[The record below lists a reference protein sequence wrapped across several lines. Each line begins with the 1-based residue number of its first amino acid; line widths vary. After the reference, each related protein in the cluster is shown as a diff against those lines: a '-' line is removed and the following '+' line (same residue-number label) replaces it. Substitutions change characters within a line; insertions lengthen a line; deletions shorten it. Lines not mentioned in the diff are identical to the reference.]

1 MPIIHA
7 NPEERRHGGWLA
19 RAEGRVKTRG
29 VPIGPRPASLQRILD
44 GPESAPSSSCGG
56 AEDATD
62 VRREVGSG
70 RRNDARDVIAV
81 KQVLHEAGL
90 YTMPC
95 PAVPSPIFDSE
106 MRVAIRTFQG
116 RHGLKEDGVIR
127 PGDLLHKRLLDA
139 VQIARCQALTAQLP
153 ELLIR
158 NSAAH
163 RKIEEAQDHLKVV
176 DAEIKRLAN
185 QLRKFRL
192 GHWVQ
197 WLLEATAESRPHRA
211 CQNPADREDRKW
223 DRSRR
228 RAFPFA
234 PDFSGLRVRFQ
245 SRRRGSSRA
254 PLGGP
259 DAGPAGGPVNGAGVA
274 SGSEERALNPA
285 RPNDQHHASF
295 SRSCIFHAAV
305 ERGSHLGADQKSEIV
320 G

>member
-197 WLLEATAESRPHRA
+197 WLLEATAESVG
-211 CQNPADREDRKW
+211 
-223 DRSRR
+223 
-228 RAFPFA
+228 
-234 PDFSGLRVRFQ
+234 GLIARVIQ
-245 SRRRGSSRA
+245 
-254 PLGGP
+254 
-259 DAGPAGGPVNGAGVA
+259 
-274 SGSEERALNPA
+274 ELNPA
-285 RPNDQHHASF
+285 AKINKRAIERIGSGIRSLKLEQEHWLKVSVRSGRGISAGVSIRPGRF
-295 SRSCIFHAAV
+295 
-305 ERGSHLGADQKSEIV
+305 
-320 G
+320 

>member
-197 WLLEATAESRPHRA
+197 WLLEATAESVG
-211 CQNPADREDRKW
+211 
-223 DRSRR
+223 
-228 RAFPFA
+228 
-234 PDFSGLRVRFQ
+234 GLIARVIQ
-245 SRRRGSSRA
+245 
-254 PLGGP
+254 
-259 DAGPAGGPVNGAGVA
+259 
-274 SGSEERALNPA
+274 ELNPA
-285 RPNDQHHASF
+285 AKINKRAIERIGSGI
-295 SRSCIFHAAV
+295 RSLKLEQEHWLKQRDVRNAV
-305 ERGSHLGADQKSEIV
+305 LNEVLKELSQLRAQQRRHGCPL
-320 G
+320 